1 MSTTKVFEIKGEQLA
16 ELSKLVKRVGD
27 QQKELIIDISKQ
39 LSKHNEMMEKALDKQ
54 SRMEQKLLTI
64 EETIKNKPEI
74 GY

>member
-27 QQKELIIDISKQ
+27 QQKELIIDISRQ

-54 SRMEQKLLTI
+54 ARME
-64 EETIKNKPEI
+64 
-74 GY
+74 